1 MTLQVE
7 IGQKLNNN
15 QVQVNTFEVPQ
26 GTGNKY
32 SPKAYAVS
40 EDKKDEFIKDLKDKS
55 KTTSKLT
62 AFCLSIGAVLGAAIG
77 WKYTTRADLKP
88 WGALLSFMGGAVLG
102 CAPAAIY
109 DKICVNN
116 IKEKYGV
123 QRITYAKGNRL

>member
-15 QVQVNTFEVPQ
+15 QIQVNTFEVPQ

-62 AFCLSIGAVLGAAIG
+62 AFCLAIGSVLGAAIG

-109 DKICVNN
+109 DKITVNN
-116 IKEKYGV
+116 IKEKYGAK
-123 QRITYAKGNRL
+123 RITCAKDNRL